1 MDTVAAIV
9 SQNVGTVMMDHV
21 TEMMG
26 LVAHV
31 QLGIMAVRVARCVL
45 TVTLL
50 PVIKIVAYVHRNVSV
65 NIIFPHAR
73 AHVLMVAWTV
83 VIEKMQLVI
92 PANRDYLE

>member
-1 MDTVAAIV
+1 
-9 SQNVGTVMMDHV
+9 MMDHV
-21 TEMMG
+21 TKTMG
-26 LVAHV
+26 HVAHV
-31 QLGIMAVRVARCVL
+31 QLGIMAVSVARCVQ

-50 PVIKIVAYVHRNVSV
+50 PVIKIVASVHRDVSV
-65 NIIFPHAR
+65 DTIFPHAR